1 MLAKINTAAMVGIDA
16 LMVEVEVD
24 ISPGLPATFIV
35 GLPDTA
41 VKEARD
47 RVRAAIRNAGCAF
60 PMRRIT
66 VNLAPADLKKI
77 GPTYD
82 LPIAIGILV
91 SSGQI
96 NIDTTDT
103 LFLGELS
110 LDGNVRH
117 LHGILPMVAMAQAKG
132 IGRVFV
138 PADDAQE
145 ASMIDGIE
153 VYPVI
158 SLSQLVSFFRGE
170 SDIPR
175 YTGSVTWQDACR
187 QDQQNDLSH
196 IKGQEHAKRAL
207 EVAATGGHNVLM
219 VGPPGSGKT
228 MLARAMAAIL
238 PALTLPE
245 AIEVTKI
252 YSVSGLISKDL
263 PLIVQRPFRSPHYST
278 SHAGLVGGGR
288 IPHPGEISLSH
299 RGVLFLDEF
308 PEFNHMALESL
319 RQPMEDKVVTISRA
333 EGSLT
338 FPANFILVAAMNPC
352 PCGYYGDPVKE
363 CKCSSTVVTRYQKK
377 ISGPLMDRI
386 DIFLDIPRIDYEKLM
401 DDRQSEQSGNVRQ
414 RVQNARQLQLD
425 RFKGTDLTSNADMT
439 ASEVKQFCSIDSAA
453 QALLRTAMKQLHF
466 TARAFHRTLKLAR
479 TVADLDKSGLIKTNH
494 LAEALQ
500 YRQRN
505 IN

>member
-1 MLAKINTAAMVGIDA
+1 MLARINTAAMVGIDA
-16 LMVEVEVD
+16 LTVEVEVD

-82 LPIAIGILV
+82 LPIAVGILV

-96 NIDTTDT
+96 NIDTTDA

-110 LDGNVRH
+110 LDGSVRH

-132 IGRVFV
+132 IKRVFV
-138 PADDAQE
+138 PADDAPE
-145 ASMIDGIE
+145 ASMIDGIG

-170 SDIPR
+170 SDIPC
-175 YTGSVTWQDACR
+175 YTGGASWQDACR
-187 QDQQNDLSH
+187 QDQQNDLTH

-207 EVAATGGHNVLM
+207 EVAAAGGHNVLM

-228 MLARAMAAIL
+228 MLARAMAAIM

-252 YSVSGLISKDL
+252 YSVSGFTSKDL
-263 PLIVQRPFRSPHYST
+263 PLIAQRPFRSPHYT
-278 SHAGLVGGGR
+278 ISHAGLVGGGR

-338 FPANFILVAAMNPC
+338 FPANFTLVAAMNPC

-401 DDRQSEQSGNVRQ
+401 DNRPLEQSVNVRQ
-414 RVQNARQLQLD
+414 RVQNARELQLD
-425 RFKGTDLTSNADMT
+425 RFRGTDLTSNADMT
-439 ASEVKQFCSIDSAA
+439 ASEVKQFCSIDTAA
-453 QALLRTAMKQLHF
+453 QSLLKTAMKQLHF